1 MRLLKGPS
9 GMASTFS
16 LAECTV
22 GVRCYGGGA
31 AGEAELPRM
40 TEFRIL
46 MRAIYIIGLGIQNA
60 WEESELERV
69 VRTEY

>member
-1 MRLLKGPS
+1 
-9 GMASTFS
+9 MASTFS
-16 LAECTV
+16 VAECTV
-22 GVRCYGGGA
+22 SVRCYGGA
-31 AGEAELPRM
+31 AGEAELRRM

-60 WEESELERV
+60 WEERELERV